1 MAASAALTIPLHVST
16 TNARE
21 DALEILENTP
31 GSAGVSIDDAGVASF
46 HLQFPGNIDA
56 LVSKLRGKRVLDA
69 ATPTMTLSVTVQS
82 MRLVDPADVLQRLK
96 SSPAISEASYNGTV
110 VAVAAVATTSA
121 ARYVFEEIL
130 NAGLMPIDMPTPA
143 GALEFVL

>member
-16 TNARE
+16 RNARE

-31 GSAGVSIDDAGVASF
+31 GSAGVSLDDAGVASF

-69 ATPTMTLSVTVQS
+69 TPTMTLSVAVES

-96 SSPAISEASYNGTV
+96 SSPAISEAAYDGTHV
-110 VAVAAVATTSA
+110 SVAAVATTSA